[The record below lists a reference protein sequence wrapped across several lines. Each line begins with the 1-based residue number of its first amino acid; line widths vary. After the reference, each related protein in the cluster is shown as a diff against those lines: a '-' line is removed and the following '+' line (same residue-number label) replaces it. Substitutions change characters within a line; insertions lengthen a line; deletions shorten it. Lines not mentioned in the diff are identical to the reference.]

1 MKKSIIALI
10 LSMVCVFGACEIPGL
25 TSTDSA
31 LNSGT
36 VNSQESVS
44 NSQNGMEDDKDS
56 SVGGSDEDSGSDG
69 TSDGDTSMDSGSD
82 DNDDN
87 DDNDDTNNDSSSGS
101 NDDDNDTKVE
111 HVDANDDERCDD
123 CGISVVATF
132 DIFGINDLHGKF
144 SDTDTQP
151 GVDELTTYLKNAK
164 AENENTI
171 FLSSGDMWQGSS
183 ESNLTKG
190 LIVTDWMS
198 QMGFSS
204 MTLGNHEYDWG
215 EEYVINNAELANFP
229 FLALNIFENA
239 TNQLVDYCQ
248 PSVLVEKGEVT
259 IGIIGA
265 IGDCYSSISGD
276 KVQDIY
282 FKTGSALTNLVQ
294 AEAESLRAQGADFII
309 YSIHDG
315 YGSSSSGNISDSQL
329 RSYYDIALSD
339 YVDLVF
345 EGHTHQRY
353 VVKDSKG
360 VYHLQDG
367 GDNDGISHAQV
378 RINFANEN
386 ASVESANFVSTSAY
400 SSLQGDPLV
409 NNLLVKYE
417 DEIVNASRV
426 LGNNNKVRNSTEI
439 LTKVAEL
446 YYETGMERWGEDY
459 DIVLGGGFL
468 SARSP
473 YNIYAGEVLYGDLMS
488 VLPFDNQLVLCSISG
503 SKLRSQFFETSNGN
517 YYISYGDY
525 GASVKN
531 NIKNN
536 ATYYVVTDTYSSQY
550 APNGLT
556 EVARYDET
564 TFARDLLAKF
574 IEDGGWGA
582 PLMGPIILTSIPDA
596 LAIGQ
601 KLANN
606 AETAE
611 VYYIKGEIIS
621 INSSFYGNMTIQ
633 DEVGNRLYVYGTW
646 DKTGSTRYGE
656 MTNPPQVGD
665 KVVLVGAI
673 KNYGGTIEMID
684 GRFYDIIWLPE

>member
-10 LSMVCVFGACEIPGL
+10 LSMVCVFGACEIPGF

-31 LNSGT
+31 LNSGM
-36 VNSQESVS
+36 VNSQESVY
-44 NSQNGMEDDKDS
+44 NSQNSEDNDKDS
-56 SVGGSDEDSGSDG
+56 SVGGSDEDSSNDSASD
-69 TSDGDTSMDSGSD
+69 DDTSIDSGSG
-82 DNDDN
+82 DNDDSSG
-87 DDNDDTNNDSSSGS
+87 DSSNDSSDSG
-101 NDDDNDTKVE
+101 NDDDNDSKVE

-151 GVDELTTYLKNAK
+151 GVDELTTYLKNAR

-198 QMGFSS
+198 QLGFSS

-229 FLALNIFENA
+229 FLALNIYENA

-282 FKTGSALTNLVQ
+282 FKTGSALTNLVK

-315 YGSSSSGNISDSQL
+315 YGSSSSGSISDSQL

-409 NNLLVKYE
+409 NELLVKYE
-417 DEIVNASRV
+417 DEIVKAGRV
-426 LGNNNKVRNSTEI
+426 LGNNSKVRNSTEI

-446 YYETGMERWGEDY
+446 YYATGMERWGEDY

-531 NIKNN
+531 NIKDN

-582 PLMGPIILTSIPDA
+582 PTGPITLTSIPDA

-633 DEVGNRLYVYGTW
+633 DEAGNTLYIYGTW
-646 DKTGSTRYGE
+646 DKTGSTRYGN

-665 KVVLVGAI
+665 TVVLVGAI
-673 KNYGGTIEMID
+673 KNYGGTIEMIN
-684 GRFYDIIWLPE
+684 GCFHSVE